1 MQELVTCRGCGAEHF
16 AYEAKC
22 PITGRVVGD
31 GPVGTLVGPYRVGKL
46 IGMGG
51 FGTVHVAD
59 DTRDSS
65 KVALKLLHA
74 SLVRDPSIV
83 ERFAR
88 EAEATARAG
97 NPHIVRVL
105 DASFTNQC
113 VYVALELLR
122 GVTVA
127 SALRSGPMPVTEAVD
142 IAIQAL
148 DGLAVAHDMG
158 VIHRDIKPG
167 NIFLAEEN
175 GVPRSCVKLLDFGIG
190 RMLEDDKD
198 ARLTRTGM
206 QLGTPHFTAPEQV
219 LDAKRATERADL
231 YSIAATLF
239 MMISGE
245 RPYGNI
251 SPAEW
256 LIQMAN
262 HTPVRRVQSPFG
274 VVSKELADA
283 VAIGLSIEP
292 AQRFQSARAFA
303 RALLDSTPDAP
314 SATRVLQTVDQDP
327 SVPPPQPP
335 EPVHDMERAQA
346 PTRALATV
354 DPGPSPAN
362 APVMAPAPLVF
373 APSAPA
379 YAQTF
384 SPTSS
389 QAGSLSTA
397 RVLLIVG
404 TIALFLFMLLA
415 AGGYAV
421 YQYFRPGPGTVPALA
436 VSPSV
441 LRCLS
446 TTSQYRLCAEYN
458 PAPDTCTPGDF
469 VVSACP
475 TAQSPSMTCTYRT
488 DVSSIRQSYDHY
500 ASDIGST
507 LARSCLAAGGH
518 LEVQ

>member
-22 PITGRVVGD
+22 PVTGRVVHD
-31 GPVGTLVGPYRVGKL
+31 GPVGTLIGPYRVGKL
-46 IGMGG
+46 IGLGG
-51 FGTVHVAD
+51 FGTVHVAE

-74 SLVRDPSIV
+74 SLVRDPAIV

-148 DGLAVAHDMG
+148 DGLAIAHDMG

-175 GVPRSCVKLLDFGIG
+175 GIPRSCVKLLDFGIG

-314 SATRVLQTVDQDP
+314 SATRMLQTVDQDP
-327 SVPPPQPP
+327 SVPPPQPAP
-335 EPVHDMERAQA
+335 PAHDMERAQA
-346 PTRALATV
+346 PTRALTTV
-354 DPGPSPAN
+354 DPVP
-362 APVMAPAPLVF
+362 APVLPAPPQVYAPAAPVYAPVFAPAPQSGNL
-373 APSAPA
+373 SAN
-379 YAQTF
+379 
-384 SPTSS
+384 
-389 QAGSLSTA
+389 
-397 RVLLIVG
+397 RVLLVVG
-404 TIALFLFMLLA
+404 AIALFFFTLLA
-415 AGGYAV
+415 AGGIVV
-421 YQYFRPGPGTVPALA
+421 YQYFRPAPGTVPALA
-436 VSPSV
+436 GAPSA

-446 TTSQYRLCAEYN
+446 TTSQFRLCAQYN

-469 VVSACP
+469 VVAACP
-475 TAQSPSMTCTYRT
+475 ATQSPSMTCTYRT
-488 DVSSIRQSYDHY
+488 DVSSIIQTYDHY
-500 ASDIGST
+500 SSEVGST
-507 LARSCLAAGGH
+507 LARSCVAAGGH